1 MTMENF
7 IKTLIK
13 QKGYKLRDFAELIDI
28 PLTTLHSA
36 LNEGKFSGTAL
47 RNVIKICK
55 GLNIQIKDLE
65 NCENY
70 TQIKISEEF
79 TPSEKKI
86 LYAYKEKDV
95 GTQNAILKLL
105 DLNNSTITD
114 DMKSTIEKVS
124 IPTKQK

>member
-1 MTMENF
+1 MTMENY
-7 IKTLIK
+7 IKELIN
-13 QKGYKLRDFAELIDI
+13 QKGYTLKDFSKMIEI

-36 LNEGKFSGTAL
+36 LKDGKFGGTAL

-105 DLNNSTITD
+105 DLNSSALAD
-114 DMKSTIEKVS
+114 DIKSTIEKINV
-124 IPTKQK
+124 PTKQK

>member
-7 IKTLIK
+7 IKELIS
-13 QKGYKLRDFAELIDI
+13 QKGYSLKDFAKLVEI

-36 LNEGKFSGTAL
+36 LKKGKFGGTAL

-86 LYAYKEKDV
+86 LYAYKGTDA
-95 GTQNAILKLL
+95 GTQNAVLKLL
-105 DLNNSTITD
+105 DLNNTTLAD
-114 DMKSTIEKVS
+114 DMKSTIEKVDV
-124 IPTKQK
+124 PTKQK